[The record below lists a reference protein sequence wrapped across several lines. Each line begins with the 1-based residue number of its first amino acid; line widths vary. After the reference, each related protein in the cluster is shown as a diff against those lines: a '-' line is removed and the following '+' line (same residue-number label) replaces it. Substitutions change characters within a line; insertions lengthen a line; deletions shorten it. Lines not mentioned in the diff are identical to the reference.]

1 MEGVMKTAFRI
12 FISFFVF
19 FAVASNSYSN
29 EMIIAPH
36 GLGLQM
42 DVDDEAGFTINLT
55 NTSEEGIRFSLDHYL
70 AEEGEGERRGP
81 HRDDLGDLIDSFVN
95 DHQGIGDRFVTA
107 LAWDLDQSIMWLT
120 FSDSREIVAVD
131 PAQDYEEVA
140 GFQGPGGDRDGASGA
155 AWHEGVLYL
164 VGWVNHEWVY
174 RYDTEGNN
182 IGNFNAPASV
192 GAVATSNEDD
202 LLFIMSS
209 NRNIYVYD
217 FQEDDELIGT
227 FSDYT
232 QFLDGQLAQSMCWVD
247 QHPDG
252 QLWLNS
258 RGDDGDNNLWE
269 ICVDT
274 EEWEAVE
281 LVQHFELEGLDMGH
295 PRDGVAHDGEN
306 LWWSHWSAQPIRII
320 DDGVSELRIL
330 LAEPVEGEIEGNE
343 FVEIQVQ
350 VFSEGLEAGVY
361 EVILEFTFTDPGNE
375 ENGYTVPVSVVISVD
390 SPTAEV
396 TGTIASEAGGDPV
409 EGARIEIDRFIIA
422 RNSNEEGEYIFER
435 LPFGEY
441 EFTVTAQDFLQG
453 VYNLEIDEEGE
464 YALDVSL
471 LHSECTP
478 EVDWIEEF
486 VAPDEQ
492 ITVNFTVHNGGTG
505 PLTYTIDRRLI
516 GDANADPW
524 VLRSSLYVGEEVNDT
539 YIMGAIFDGE
549 NFYVSGSNDNSPVIY
564 IFDRDGNLQDSFDQ
578 PGDDRRGLRDLAWDG
593 NLIWGAD
600 SDNIYGFNRA
610 GEVQYTLDAPFS
622 PTSNVTWD
630 PIHQWLW
637 VSTTTTN
644 IIALDLNGDQQAVV
658 DRQGLRVYG
667 LGFYADDPDGYNLY
681 IFAKEP
687 DTDRPYIHKA
697 NTDEDDV
704 MFVEYLDTEI
714 GGSPGGVF
722 ITNEYD
728 IYSYVMV
735 AAINAPGN
743 IGGDRIDIW
752 QVDARKSWMQIDPA
766 EGVIDAGATTEFDVV
781 LDATGLPPE
790 IFEGEFV
797 FTHDGVG
804 GETHVPV
811 TLNVVEGPVE
821 AELTL
826 EFEQGWN
833 MVSVYLQPDPED
845 VVALMQ
851 PLVDED
857 LLLLMK
863 NGSGNFYSPVDEFCN
878 IPGWFVDEGYLMKV
892 TESCELT
899 LAGIT
904 VAQDEPIDL
913 VQGWQTI
920 SCYLRNPVDAIVAL
934 SGIVDNLVIA
944 KDGWGNFYK
953 PDWDFSNMGDMI
965 HSRGYMVKMTED
977 TQLIYR
983 LFLEDDE
990 LDHVQQRSVYAS
1002 PGRLGVHPVTGANM
1016 SLMAI
1021 AGSGFEAPVG
1031 ETEIGVYASGE
1042 LVGSGIL
1049 QGGRCGIAIW
1059 GDDPITSEVD
1069 GALDGESL
1077 EISIL
1082 SRGEERIPVFST
1094 LSGDGIYETD
1104 ALWVIE
1110 LAGEGIAPDGFA
1122 LSPPYPNPFN
1132 AASMLGFNL
1141 PDAGYVEIKIYDLN
1155 GRIVEELMSGFVSAG
1170 QHSLVVDAA
1179 HLPAGIYEVELRS
1192 GGRIAV
1198 QKMVLLK

>member
-1 MEGVMKTAFRI
+1 MRIFRLLICLTVLAVMSAGVDTLFAEVTVDPVGLAVSVEAGNDLQTEMTLSNPFDYNISFKIKLHEIDEEMRALNANLMRNLRDLHGPARDRRGDPDDAGYFWVDQNEDDGPDFDWVDIANREGAQRLQLADDWNSGEIELGFEFPWYGEWYPSVRICSNGWFTFDPEQDGVFSNLPEFPSEDEPNNILAVDCFDMTPTNQSSMWFWSDGEGVAVISWLSMAPRLAPVIADITMQAILIAETGTVLYQYGDQRGLPANQVNIGYENQTGELGANILFQQAVVQGTAYA
-12 FISFFVF
+12 ISGPFTKWLLIEPDEGVIPAEDISSLDVTFLTE
-19 FAVASNSYSN
+19 
-29 EMIIAPH
+29 EM
-36 GLGLQM
+36 
-42 DVDDEAGFTINLT
+42 EAGTYEMRVSIEL
-55 NTSEEGIRFSLDHYL
+55 SD
-70 AEEGEGERRGP
+70 AEGER
-81 HRDDLGDLIDSFVN
+81 DVN
-95 DHQGIGDRFVTA
+95 
-107 LAWDLDQSIMWLT
+107 
-120 FSDSREIVAVD
+120 
-131 PAQDYEEVA
+131 P
-140 GFQGPGGDRDGASGA
+140 
-155 AWHEGVLYL
+155 
-164 VGWVNHEWVY
+164 
-174 RYDTEGNN
+174 
-182 IGNFNAPASV
+182 SV
-192 GAVATSNEDD
+192 
-202 LLFIMSS
+202 
-209 NRNIYVYD
+209 
-217 FQEDDELIGT
+217 
-227 FSDYT
+227 
-232 QFLDGQLAQSMCWVD
+232 
-247 QHPDG
+247 
-252 QLWLNS
+252 
-258 RGDDGDNNLWE
+258 
-269 ICVDT
+269 
-274 EEWEAVE
+274 
-281 LVQHFELEGLDMGH
+281 
-295 PRDGVAHDGEN
+295 
-306 LWWSHWSAQPIRII
+306 
-320 DDGVSELRIL
+320 
-330 LAEPVEGEIEGNE
+330 
-343 FVEIQVQ
+343 VEISAVMT
-350 VFSEGLEAGVY
+350 
-361 EVILEFTFTDPGNE
+361 ITDPVADIIGQ
-375 ENGYTVPVSVVISVD
+375 
-390 SPTAEV
+390 V
-396 TGTIASEAGGDPV
+396 TGLANNQPV
-409 EGARIEIDRFIIA
+409 EGATIALDRYVYA
-422 RNSNEEGEYIFER
+422 RTSDEEGGYSMTD
-435 LPFGEY
+435 LPLRDYLLTVTAPDYLPMTAEVNIDEAGEY
-441 EFTVTAQDFLQG
+441 EQSF
-453 VYNLEIDEEGE
+453 
-464 YALDVSL
+464 SL
-471 LHSECTP
+471 RHSECNP
-478 EVDWIEEF
+478 DPREIIREI
-486 VAPDEQ
+486 APGSEMELSLD
-492 ITVNFTVHNGGTG
+492 IHNAGNG
-505 PLTYTIDRRLI
+505 PLTWTVERKLL

-524 VLRSSLYVGEEVNDT
+524 VLRNSLYVGEEVDDT
-539 YIMGAIFDGE
+539 YIMGAVFDGV

-564 IFDRDGNLQDSFDQ
+564 ILDREGNLQDSFDQ
-578 PGDDRRGLRDLAWDG
+578 PGDDRRGLRDLAYDG

-600 SDNIYGFNRA
+600 SDNIYGFNRV

-704 MFVEYLDTEI
+704 MFIEYLDTDI
-714 GGSPGGVF
+714 GISPSGIF

-735 AAINAPGN
+735 ATMNAPGN

-833 MVSVYLQPDPED
+833 MVSVYLQPDEQD

-899 LAGIT
+899 LAGWT
-904 VAQDEPIDL
+904 VQQDEPIEL

-920 SCYLRNPVDAIVAL
+920 SCYLRDSVDAIVAL

-953 PDWDFSNMGDMI
+953 PDWEFSNMGDMI
-965 HSRGYMVKMTED
+965 WGRGYMVKMTED

-990 LDHVQQRSVYAS
+990 LNHVQQRSVYVS
-1002 PGRLGVHPVTGANM
+1002 PGRLGVHPLTGANM
-1016 SLMAI
+1016 SLALI
-1021 AGSGFEAPVG
+1021 AGSGFEAFVG

-1059 GDDPITSEVD
+1059 GDDPSTPAVD
-1069 GALDGESL
+1069 GALAGEAL
-1077 EISIL
+1077 EIRVL
-1082 SRGEERIPVFST
+1082 DVNGLRAAECVT
-1094 LSGDGIYETD
+1094 LAGSPSYETD
-1104 ALWVIE
+1104 SFWAVE
-1110 LAGEGIAPDGFA
+1110 LTRAEAVPAEFGIAA
-1122 LSPPYPNPFN
+1122 VYPNPFN
-1132 AASMLGFNL
+1132 SRTQVSYGL
-1141 PDAGYVEIKIYDLN
+1141 PEAGHVELSLYDLE
-1155 GRIVEELMSGFVSAG
+1155 GRLVQELVSGAK
-1170 QHSLVVDAA
+1170 
-1179 HLPAGIYEVELRS
+1179 PAGMHTLTIDGASLSSGVYIVQLRS
-1192 GGRIAV
+1192 QGEVSRWKVA
-1198 QKMVLLK
+1198 MVK

>member
-1 MEGVMKTAFRI
+1 MRYLRLIIFSLILGVYFVPQPLNSEVLVDPMGVAVVFGEDEVDPQERIISLFNEG
-12 FISFFVF
+12 
-19 FAVASNSYSN
+19 
-29 EMIIAPH
+29 
-36 GLGLQM
+36 
-42 DVDDEAGFTINLT
+42 DEAVSFEVHFSSPDREELQAVHLREGGPLRGINRD
-55 NTSEEGIRFSLDHYL
+55 ERGEPDEGGYEWRDSDENDGPEYEWIDI
-70 AEEGEGERRGP
+70 AEEFEEIQNLNFG
-81 HRDDLGDLIDSFVN
+81 DD
-95 DHQGIGDRFVTA
+95 T
-107 LAWDLDQSIMWLT
+107 
-120 FSDSREIVAVD
+120 
-131 PAQDYEEVA
+131 
-140 GFQGPGGDRDGASGA
+140 
-155 AWHEGVLYL
+155 
-164 VGWVNHEWVY
+164 
-174 RYDTEGNN
+174 N
-182 IGNFNAPASV
+182 IGPLALGFEMP
-192 GAVATSNEDD
+192 
-202 LLFIMSS
+202 F
-209 NRNIYVYD
+209 YD
-217 FQEDDELIGT
+217 
-227 FSDYT
+227 
-232 QFLDGQLAQSMCWVD
+232 
-247 QHPDG
+247 
-252 QLWLNS
+252 N
-258 RGDDGDNNLWE
+258 
-269 ICVDT
+269 
-274 EEWEAVE
+274 
-281 LVQHFELEGLDMGH
+281 
-295 PRDGVAHDGEN
+295 
-306 LWWSHWSAQPIRII
+306 
-320 DDGVSELRIL
+320 
-330 LAEPVEGEIEGNE
+330 
-343 FVEIQVQ
+343 
-350 VFSEGLEAGVY
+350 VY
-361 EVILEFTFTDPGNE
+361 EVIRVCSNGWASYTNALNTWWFAGWQEMPNQGIPIENLLAVAFTDWNPARGGGTYRYAATE
-375 ENGYTVPVSVVISVD
+375 EMAVADWTNIPHIDGDGSWTFQLILYPNGFIKYQFLNTEARINRGVLFGYQNADRDLGAEIFRGSGWPPSEFAIGVG
-390 SPTAEV
+390 TAPMFLSWLSADPEI
-396 TGTIASEAGGDPV
+396 GEIEAGGDVDIALMFDPTDLEDGVYDFNVEFEFSDPAQPLIVMSAVMSVRSPV
-409 EGARIEIDRFIIA
+409 SVLSGNIFDAAGEDEPVQGVKVAMDYYRIDRFTDGDGA
-422 RNSNEEGEYIFER
+422 YEFEN
-435 LPFGEY
+435 LPMGEY
-441 EFTVTAQDFLQG
+441 EFTITAPDFLRQSHM
-453 VYNLEIDEEGE
+453 VEIDEEE
-464 YALDVSL
+464 EELDIQL
-471 LHSECTP
+471 LHSRCIPDP
-478 EVDWIEEF
+478 EAIVREIG
-486 VAPDEQ
+486 PDFS
-492 ITVNFTVHNGGTG
+492 IDLTLDVHNAGNG
-505 PLTYTIDRRLI
+505 PLTYTVDRRLI

-524 VLRSSLYVGEEVNDT
+524 VLRNSLYVGEEVDDT
-539 YIMGAIFDGE
+539 YIMGAIFDGV

-564 IFDRDGNLQDSFDQ
+564 IFDREGNLQDSFDQ

-697 NTDEDDV
+697 NTDEDEV
-704 MFVEYLDTEI
+704 MFVEYLDTDI
-714 GGSPGGVF
+714 GISPSGIF
-722 ITNEYD
+722 ITNQYD

-735 AAINAPGN
+735 ATMNAPGN

-863 NGSGNFYSPVDEFCN
+863 NGSGNFYSPADDFNN

-892 TESCELT
+892 TQSCELT
-899 LAGIT
+899 LAGET
-904 VAQDEPIDL
+904 VVQDEPIDL
-913 VQGWQTI
+913 LQGWQMI
-920 SCYLRNPVDAIVAL
+920 SCYLRDSVDAIVAL

-953 PDWDFSNMGDMI
+953 PDWEFSNMGDMI
-965 HSRGYMVKMTED
+965 WGRGYMVKMTED

-1002 PGRLGVHPVTGANM
+1002 PGRLGVHPLTGANM
-1016 SLMAI
+1016 SLALI

-1059 GDDPITSEVD
+1059 GDDPSTPVVD
-1069 GALDGESL
+1069 GAVAGEAL
-1077 EISIL
+1077 EIRVL
-1082 SRGEERIPVFST
+1082 DTNGLRVAECVT
-1094 LSGDGIYETD
+1094 
-1104 ALWVIE
+1104 
-1110 LAGEGIAPDGFA
+1110 LAGSPSYKTDSFWAVELTGTETVPTEFGIVAV
-1122 LSPPYPNPFN
+1122 YPNPFN
-1132 AASMLGFNL
+1132 NRTQVSYGLSV
-1141 PDAGYVEIKIYDLN
+1141 AGHVELSLYDLE
-1155 GRIVEELMSGFVSAG
+1155 GRLVQVLASGEK
-1170 QHSLVVDAA
+1170 
-1179 HLPAGIYEVELRS
+1179 PAGMHTFAIDGASLSSGVYIVQLRS
-1192 GGRIAV
+1192 QGEVSRWKVAMM
-1198 QKMVLLK
+1198 K